1 MIKLTIKYT
10 LLTPF
15 LILSLAAFGQDKKD
29 PKVPPP
35 ATTPQKTQEPQKSN
49 IKEEI
54 EVVRPYKPILAEAV
68 KLRRSPTLDDN
79 KPFKPQLTY
88 NITGKKLELNAD
100 IAQLKA
106 QKLAAEQ
113 ADTLTNNYL
122 KIGAGNFN
130 TGVGE
135 IYISNGKDQALQV
148 GMFIKHVSQSGSLDK
163 QSYSDQQGSVFGK
176 SILDKFALSGKF
188 TYDRKSTFLYGFNP
202 LLPPN
207 PSALPPSKQRYNIFD
222 LEGELVKNTTEDTSQ
237 FNYAFKLNGYLFN
250 NYYRAREKSAVLSGY
265 VNKAFNKFNFGL
277 ATSVDLT
284 GTKDSLNL
292 SNNIFRVN
300 PYAKFKGNGFVLNL
314 GLNLVQEFGTASRL
328 NLLPA
333 VTVEIPI
340 APEYAILFG
349 GISGDVS
356 KTNLRDLSTENPYL
370 NDRLIVKNAIEKIN
384 FYGGVKGNAG
394 SGLGFKATASYK
406 TIDNLPL
413 FVNNSKYVNRFD
425 LIYDGGSSHILG
437 LDGELNLRASDV
449 LTLTGK
455 VQFANYNLATERE
468 AWFKP
473 ALKLSS
479 NVNAQIT
486 KKILLNAEILY
497 SGDSYAKSPTQQS
510 ETIVVNGFADLS
522 TGVEYRFNKKIGLY
536 VNANNIFAKSYQQY
550 LYYPKLG
557 FNVFGGFNFSF

>member
-1 MIKLTIKYT
+1 MTIPSLKYT
-10 LLTPF
+10 LLTAC
-15 LILSLAAFGQDKKD
+15 LTLSLAAFAQDKKD
-29 PKVPPP
+29 PKVPS
-35 ATTPQKTQEPQKSN
+35 ATTPEKTQEPQKGN
-49 IKEEI
+49 IAEEI

-68 KLRRSPTLDDN
+68 KLRRNPTLDDN

-88 NITGKKLELNAD
+88 NITGKKLELNAN

-113 ADTLTNNYL
+113 VDTLTNNYL

-130 TGVGE
+130 TGLGE
-135 IYISNGKDQALQV
+135 LYINNGKDEALQV

-163 QSYSDQQGSVFGK
+163 QQYSNQQASVFGK
-176 SILDKFALSGKF
+176 SILDKFSVSGKL
-188 TYDRKSTFLYGFNP
+188 TYDRRSTFLYGFNP
-202 LLPPN
+202 LLPP
-207 PSALPPSKQRYNIFD
+207 PSTLSPPKQRYNIFD
-222 LEGELVKNTTEDTSQ
+222 LEGELVNNTTEDLNQ
-237 FNYAFKLNGYLFN
+237 FNYAVKLNGYLFN
-250 NYYRAREKSAVLSGY
+250 NYYSAREKSVALSGY
-265 VNKAFNKFNFGL
+265 VNKAFNKFNLGV

-284 GTKDSLNL
+284 GTKDSLSL
-292 SNNIFRVN
+292 TNNILRVN
-300 PYAKFKGNGFVLNL
+300 PYAKFKGNGFVLNV
-314 GLNLVQEFGTASRL
+314 GLNFVQEFGTFSRL

-333 VTVEIPI
+333 VSVEIPI

-349 GISGDVS
+349 GISGDVI
-356 KTNLRDLSTENPYL
+356 KTNFRDLSNENPYL
-370 NDRLIVKNAIEKIN
+370 NDRLEIKNAIEKMN

-394 SGLGFKATASYK
+394 SGLGFKAMASYK
-406 TIDNLPL
+406 TIENLPL
-413 FVNNSKYVNRFD
+413 FVNNTTNVNRFD

-455 VQFANYNLATERE
+455 VQFTNYNLATEHE

-473 ALKLSS
+473 GLKLSS

-486 KKILLNAEILY
+486 KKIMLNAEILF
-497 SGDSYAKSPTQQS
+497 SGDSYAKSPSLQS
-510 ETIVVNGFADLS
+510 ETIVIDGFADLS
-522 TGVEYRFNKKIGLY
+522 AGAEYRFNKKIGLY
-536 VNANNIFAKSYQQY
+536 LNANNIFAKSYQQY